1 MRKEEVLGKIGA
13 KNWKAFEKFMVGQT
27 VGAYPDG
34 SADIYECDVEN
45 FLHKKATGRHLFF
58 D

>member
-1 MRKEEVLGKIGA
+1 MRKEDVIKKIGA
-13 KNWKAFEKFMVGQT
+13 KNWKAFEKFMAGQT

-45 FLHKKATGRHLFF
+45 FLHKKKTGKALFF